1 MGRKSRAK
9 AEIREPKPAIAA
21 VTSTW
26 TERDWWVIGS
36 LLVLTLLVFGQ
47 VAGHSFLNYDD
58 GQFIYENEAVKSGL
72 NATSIGWA
80 LTSAS
85 IGWYPLTW
93 ISHELDVQLWG
104 LKPAGHLMMQFLL
117 RAAYAVVLFIALRRM
132 TASTIRSGFV
142 AALFAIHPMHVES
155 VAWASERKDTLS
167 TLFAMLALYVYASPR
182 RRPVL
187 VSVLFAASLMSKQ
200 MYVTLPFLFLVLDWW
215 PLRRGLRVAEKISLV
230 VLSIVA
236 SLIAFIG
243 QRNLKALQSV
253 SALPISTRLANAL
266 DGYFRYLGKLFWP
279 SRLAVPY
286 PMVDVPS
293 GEVLFAAIVLIAVT
307 AAAWFLRNRAPYLL
321 AGWLWFLG
329 VLVPVIGIIQ
339 IGPQSI
345 ADRYTYFSYIG
356 LFIAIVWAIARAT
369 NELIPSRAAIAIGA
383 IVVLIFTAIAWK
395 QTRYWKDSETLF
407 THAVAITPPNPLAE
421 YSIGQALQLSAPE
434 RALPHLERAVLLVQD
449 SRRTH
454 PNFPAPDW
462 YAQSY
467 VAMATAKLMKA
478 RVVAVPERAPL
489 LDGAERDLQ
498 QALKIDP
505 EAAHAQN
512 NLKVAEQMRRQ
523 LLPGGTDI
531 NALLTSGTVLSQEAK
546 YDEAVAQFRKAT
558 ELAPHS
564 VEAHV
569 YLGLGLAQA
578 KKNAEAI
585 VAFRQ
590 AEKLD
595 AARANDYVTRALQ
608 LPPHPTNLRDLI
620 ASLGRGS
627 S

>member
-9 AEIREPKPAIAA
+9 AEIKAPAQA
-21 VTSTW
+21 VEAMTSTW

-47 VAGHSFLNYDD
+47 VAGHTFLNYDD
-58 GQFIYENEAVKSGL
+58 GQFIYENAAVKSGL

-104 LKPAGHLMMQFLL
+104 LKPAGHLMTQFLL
-117 RAAYAVVLFIALRRM
+117 HAANAIVLFLALRRM
-132 TASTIRSGFV
+132 TGSTIRSGFV
-142 AALFAIHPMHVES
+142 SALFAIHPMHVES

-187 VSVLFAASLMSKQ
+187 VAVLFAASLMSKQ
-200 MYVTLPFLFLVLDWW
+200 MYVTLPFLLLVLDWW
-215 PLRRGLRVAEKISLV
+215 PLRRGLRVAEKIPLVALSL
-230 VLSIVA
+230 IA

-266 DGYFRYLGKLFWP
+266 DGYLRYLGKLFWP

-293 GEVLFAAIVLIAVT
+293 GEVFVAAIVLIGAT

-356 LFIAIVWAIARAT
+356 LFIAIVWAAG
-369 NELIPSRAAIAIGA
+369 ELLPARAAIAVGA

-407 THAVAITPPNPLAE
+407 THAVAVTPPNPLAE
-421 YSIGQALQLSAPE
+421 YSIGQALQLSAPD
-434 RALPHLERAVLLVQD
+434 RALPHLERAVMLVQD
-449 SRRTH
+449 SLRTH
-454 PNFPAPDW
+454 PNFPAPEW

-467 VAMATAKLMKA
+467 VAMATAKMMKA
-478 RVVAVPERAPL
+478 RVASVPERAPL
-489 LDGAERDLQ
+489 LEGAERDLH

-505 EAAHAQN
+505 AAAHAEN
-512 NLKVAEQMRRQ
+512 NLKVAAQMRRQ
-523 LLPGGTDI
+523 LLPQGADI

-546 YDEAVAQFRKAT
+546 YEEAVVQFRKAT
-558 ELAPHS
+558 ELAPRS

-608 LPPHPTNLRDLI
+608 LPPQPTNLRDLI